1 MARSKEAK
9 TAPEPK
15 EDQPKPEIGDGPSL
29 LAAAAKV
36 EELLAAHPR
45 ATDKARFKMFSE
57 WLEDN
62 PEHPGNSRLLRRQ
75 SSAFLR
81 RRAVTAP

>member
-15 EDQPKPEIGDGPSL
+15 EDQPKPEIGDGLSL

-45 ATDKARFKMFSE
+45 ATDKARFKMLANG
-57 WLEDN
+57 W
-62 PEHPGNSRLLRRQ
+62 RRTP
-75 SSAFLR
+75 SFKG
-81 RRAVTAP
+81 P